1 MSRTKRDDALRSFFT
16 CFFVKSPSNSNTALS
31 IAKSISSENLPI
43 VLHTLDQIEL
53 AIGRLQER
61 TKNIRSVDDF
71 LSTPGGMEKLDAA
84 CMVLIAIG
92 ESIKNLD
99 KVSEGKLLPTY
110 PSIPWKKVM
119 GIRDIMAHH
128 YFEVDA
134 DVVFG
139 VISKEL
145 DPLKK
150 AILYFKDNI

>member
-1 MSRTKRDDALRSFFT
+1 ME
-16 CFFVKSPSNSNTALS
+16 
-31 IAKSISSENLPI
+31 SISSRNLPL
-43 VLHTLDQIEL
+43 VLHTLRQIEL
-53 AIGRLQER
+53 AIETLQER
-61 TKNIRSVDDF
+61 TKNIRTVDDF

-110 PSIPWKKVM
+110 PTIPWKKVM

-134 DVVFG
+134 DVVFE
-139 VISKEL
+139 VIGKEL
-145 DPLKK
+145 EPLKK
-150 AILYFKDNI
+150 AILFFKEQLLD

>member
-1 MSRTKRDDALRSFFT
+1 
-16 CFFVKSPSNSNTALS
+16 
-31 IAKSISSENLPI
+31 
-43 VLHTLDQIEL
+43 L
-53 AIGRLQER
+53 AIDRLQER
-61 TKNIRSVDDF
+61 TQSVRTVDDF

-134 DVVFG
+134 DVVFE
-139 VISKEL
+139 VIVKEL

-150 AILYFKDNI
+150 AILYFKENI

>member
-1 MSRTKRDDALRSFFT
+1 ME
-16 CFFVKSPSNSNTALS
+16 
-31 IAKSISSENLPI
+31 SISSENLPI
-43 VLHTLDQIEL
+43 VSHTLDQIEL
-53 AIGRLQER
+53 AIERLQER
-61 TKNIRSVDDF
+61 TKNIQTVDDF

-99 KVSEGKLLPTY
+99 KVSEGKLLPLY

-134 DVVFG
+134 DVVYE
-139 VISKEL
+139 VINKEL
-145 DPLKK
+145 EPLRN
-150 AILYFKDNI
+150 AILFFKEHI

>member
-1 MSRTKRDDALRSFFT
+1 ME
-16 CFFVKSPSNSNTALS
+16 
-31 IAKSISSENLPI
+31 SISLENLPI
-43 VLHTLDQIEL
+43 VLHTLEQIEL

-119 GIRDIMAHH
+119 GIRDTMAHH

-134 DVVFG
+134 DVVFE
-139 VISKEL
+139 VIVKEL

-150 AILYFKDNI
+150 AILYFKENI

>member
-1 MSRTKRDDALRSFFT
+1 ME
-16 CFFVKSPSNSNTALS
+16 
-31 IAKSISSENLPI
+31 SISSENLPI
-43 VLHTLDQIEL
+43 VSHTLDQIEL
-53 AIGRLQER
+53 AIERLQER
-61 TKNIRSVDDF
+61 TKNIQTVDDF

-110 PSIPWKKVM
+110 PSIPWKRVM

-134 DVVFG
+134 DVVYE
-139 VISKEL
+139 VINKEL
-145 DPLKK
+145 EPLKN
-150 AILYFKDNI
+150 AILFFKEHI

>member
-1 MSRTKRDDALRSFFT
+1 ME
-16 CFFVKSPSNSNTALS
+16 
-31 IAKSISSENLPI
+31 SISSRNLPL
-43 VLHTLDQIEL
+43 VLHTLSQIEL
-53 AIGRLQER
+53 AIDRLQER

-110 PSIPWKKVM
+110 PSIPWKRVM

-134 DVVFG
+134 DVVFD

-145 DPLKK
+145 EPLKK
-150 AILYFKDNI
+150 AILFLKNQI

>member
-1 MSRTKRDDALRSFFT
+1 
-16 CFFVKSPSNSNTALS
+16 
-31 IAKSISSENLPI
+31 
-43 VLHTLDQIEL
+43 L
-53 AIGRLQER
+53 AINRLQER
-61 TKNIRSVDDF
+61 TKNIHSVDDF

-99 KVSEGKLLPTY
+99 KVSEGKLFPTY
-110 PSIPWKKVM
+110 PSIPWKRVM

-134 DVVFG
+134 DVVFD

-145 DPLKK
+145 EPLKK
-150 AILYFKDNI
+150 AILFLKNQI

>member
-1 MSRTKRDDALRSFFT
+1 ME
-16 CFFVKSPSNSNTALS
+16 
-31 IAKSISSENLPI
+31 SISSRNLPL
-43 VLHTLDQIEL
+43 VLHTLSQIEL
-53 AIGRLQER
+53 AIDRLQER
-61 TKNIRSVDDF
+61 TKSIRSVDDF

-110 PSIPWKKVM
+110 PAIPWKKVM

-134 DVVFG
+134 DVVYE

-145 DPLKK
+145 ESLKK
-150 AILYFKDNI
+150 AILFFKEQL

>member
-1 MSRTKRDDALRSFFT
+1 ME
-16 CFFVKSPSNSNTALS
+16 
-31 IAKSISSENLPI
+31 SISLENLPI
-43 VLHTLDQIEL
+43 VLHTLEQIEL

-134 DVVFG
+134 DVVFE
-139 VISKEL
+139 VIAKEL

-150 AILYFKDNI
+150 AILYFKENI

>member
-1 MSRTKRDDALRSFFT
+1 ME
-16 CFFVKSPSNSNTALS
+16 
-31 IAKSISSENLPI
+31 SISSENLPI

-145 DPLKK
+145 DLLKK

>member
-1 MSRTKRDDALRSFFT
+1 ME
-16 CFFVKSPSNSNTALS
+16 
-31 IAKSISSENLPI
+31 SISSENQPI
-43 VLHTLDQIEL
+43 VLHTLNQIEL
-53 AIGRLQER
+53 AIERLQER
-61 TKNIRSVDDF
+61 TKNVHTADDF

-110 PSIPWKKVM
+110 PNIPWKKVM

-134 DVVFG
+134 DVVFE
-139 VISKEL
+139 VINKEL
-145 DPLKK
+145 EPLKK
-150 AILYFKDNI
+150 ALRFFKEQI